1 MTTRLQAALAG
12 RRAAMKLL
20 VGGGISATFGCAGA
34 DRSPDKLRK
43 LGACIERPRQT
54 EGPYFIDERLQRS
67 DIRSDPTDGSVRPGV
82 ALDLALSV
90 ERIDGDSCSPFAGA
104 LVDVWQCDA
113 TGRYSDVAD
122 SEARFDTSG
131 KKFLRG
137 SLFTDPEGI
146 ARFVTIYPGSYPGRT
161 PHIHFKVRA
170 PVGADKVYE
179 LTSQLYFDD
188 ALTSKIYQHAPYR
201 ARAAADVTNAT
212 DLVYRQG
219 GDELLLE
226 VTPSGAGY
234 RAAFALGL
242 RIT

>member
-1 MTTRLQAALAG
+1 MTTRERVALAG

-34 DRSPDKLRK
+34 DRSPNERRK

-67 DIRSDPTDGSVRPGV
+67 DIRSDPSDGSVIPGV
-82 ALDLALSV
+82 ALDLALRV
-90 ERIDGDSCSPFAGA
+90 DRIDGNSCSPFAGV
-104 LVDVWQCDA
+104 LVDIWQCDA

-122 SEARFDTSG
+122 TEARFDTSG

-137 SLFTDPEGI
+137 SLFTDAEGI
-146 ARFVTIYPGSYPGRT
+146 AQFVTIYPGSYPGRT

-170 PVGADKVYE
+170 PAGSDKGYE

-188 ALTSKIYQHAPYR
+188 ALTSEIYRHAPYR
-201 ARAAADVTNAT
+201 PRAAGDVTNAT
-212 DLVYRQG
+212 DLVYRRG
-219 GDELLLE
+219 GEQLLLE
-226 VTPSGAGY
+226 VAPHGAGY
-234 RAAFALGL
+234 RATFGLGL